1 MEFENFARRKTRT
14 HRFTFVDSRMEKQIV
29 QKSKFEQINDT
40 RFYFSD
46 RVVSLPI
53 LHPCLKTLIKYKD
66 EKGQRTEIYI

>member
-1 MEFENFARRKTRT
+1 
-14 HRFTFVDSRMEKQIV
+14 MEKQIV